1 MAIRIYDPIE
11 GAKRE
16 FVPREP
22 GKVGMYV
29 CGMTVQDEP
38 HLGHMFAF
46 LAGDVMRRF
55 LESAG
60 FKVTYVLNFTDVD
73 DKIIVRAAKEGLAY
87 EAIAERNIA
96 AYFRYADLLNI
107 RRATVHPR
115 ATEHI
120 NEIQELIARLIERG
134 VAYAS
139 GGDVYFDVTR
149 YPRYGRISGR
159 RIDDLRSGARIE
171 PGELKGNPLDFTL
184 WKGAKPGE
192 PFWESPWGRGRPG
205 WHIECSAMSKKWLGE
220 RFDLHGGGIDLI
232 FPHHENE
239 AAQSE
244 ASSGT
249 DPVNFWVRN
258 GMLRLAG
265 EKMSKSTGHFL
276 RVADVS
282 ERVDP
287 RALRLYLISS
297 HFRSPVEYNEE
308 RIEEARV
315 GLARFETFFRN
326 LALARSRG
334 AGAAEAGADGTGE
347 REFRAAIDAAGAG
360 FQEAMEDDFNSA
372 RALGYLFDAVRATH
386 RYLESGDAV
395 TRARAESLAHAEA
408 TVRAGLDILGVNA
421 EAAGTA
427 VEIPEG
433 VRKAVEEREAARR
446 ARNWALADRIR
457 EELRNQG
464 FAIEDRD
471 GGPIVVRLG

>member
-1 MAIRIYDPIE
+1 MPLRIYDPIR
-11 GAKRE
+11 GVKRD

-55 LESAG
+55 LESCG
-60 FKVTYVLNFTDVD
+60 FEVRYVLNFTDVD
-73 DKIIVRAAKEGLAY
+73 DKIIVRAEKEGVPY
-87 EAIAERNIA
+87 QQISERNIA
-96 AYFRYADLLNI
+96 AFFRFADLLNI

-120 NEIQELIARLIERG
+120 AEIQAMIASLIEKDR
-134 VAYAS
+134 AYAS
-139 GGDVYFDVTR
+139 AGDVYFDVASF
-149 YPRYGRISGR
+149 PGYGKISGR

-171 PGELKGNPLDFTL
+171 PGENKRSPLDFAL
-184 WKGAKPGE
+184 WKAAKPGE
-192 PFWESPWGRGRPG
+192 PYWDSPWGHGRPG
-205 WHIECSAMSKKWLGE
+205 WHIECSAMSKKHLGE
-220 RFDLHGGGIDLI
+220 CFDLHGGGIDLI

-244 ASSGT
+244 AASGIE
-249 DPVNFWVRN
+249 PVNFWVRN

-297 HFRSPVEYNEE
+297 HFRSPLDYSED
-308 RIEEARV
+308 RIEEARQ

-326 LALARSRG
+326 LALATSPG
-334 AGAAEAGADGTGE
+334 QGAAEAGTAGTADDGFTAE
-347 REFRAAIDAAGAG
+347 IEAAGKG
-360 FQEAMEDDFNSA
+360 FREAMEDDFNSA
-372 RALGYLFDAVRATH
+372 RGLGHLFDAVRGTH
-386 RYLESGDAV
+386 RYLEGGGAV
-395 TRARAESLAHAEA
+395 TR
-408 TVRAGLDILGVNA
+408 VRAAALERAGTVIREGLGILGVQA
-421 EAAGTA
+421 EMGGGAA
-427 VEIPEG
+427 IPEHILQ
-433 VRKAVEEREAARR
+433 RAQEREAARR
-446 ARNWALADRIR
+446 ARNWALADQIR
-457 EELRNQG
+457 EEIKNQG
-464 FAIEDRD
+464 FTIEDRD
-471 GGPIVVRLG
+471 GGPVIVRSG